1 MIGKVILWL
10 VIIYIVGVVLW
21 RLAVAVPII
30 FTSYKEGG
38 IKGGFIGLLGVM
50 GMNLLMIIMDIWGFA
65 KFAIGIL
72 VILLIIR
79 ACSH

>member
-38 IKGGFIGLLGVM
+38 IKGGFIY
-50 GMNLLMIIMDIWGFA
+50 
-65 KFAIGIL
+65 
-72 VILLIIR
+72 
-79 ACSH
+79 